1 MSKLHIKDSIMD
13 KSSNKIY
20 FFLCLA
26 AILWGAQP
34 VVVKAVLKELS
45 PIMITFYRYIGISAI
60 LLIILFINNGKN
72 ILPPARHFSTLLLM
86 GVTGITLNNVLQFSG
101 LQYSTVINCTLVSAT
116 TPALTAVLSAIFLQE
131 QMNAVQWGGII
142 ISFFGVL
149 YLVAHGSMRVIMS
162 LSFNYGDIMFF
173 GSQICWAI
181 YSILGRKVMVE
192 ISPVATTAWAGL
204 AGAIMTGILALWN
217 GSDMT
222 TSITSAGILS
232 MSYIVIG
239 GGVLA
244 MTWWN
249 NGVKEV
255 GPSQASIFIN
265 IMPLVGM
272 ILAVIFLGEHLGWRE
287 IIGAMW
293 IIFGVYLTTQNHQI
307 AWWPKQFKIYG
318 DSSHIKHG

>member
-1 MSKLHIKDSIMD
+1 MD
-13 KSSNKIY
+13 KYSNKVYI
-20 FFLCLA
+20 FLCLA
-26 AILWGAQP
+26 AVLWGAQP
-34 VVVKAVLKELS
+34 VVVKTVLKELS
-45 PIMITFYRYIGISAI
+45 PIMITFYRYIGICAI
-60 LLIILFINNGKN
+60 LLIILFVNNGKN
-72 ILPPARHFSTLLLM
+72 VFPPVRHFPTLIIM

-101 LQYSTVINCTLVSAT
+101 LQYSTAINCTLVSAT

-131 QMNAVQWGGII
+131 QLNAVQWIGII

-149 YLVAHGSMRVIMS
+149 FLVAHGSIQIIMS

-173 GSQICWAI
+173 ASQLCWAI
-181 YSILGRKVMVE
+181 YSILGRKVMDE

-204 AGAIMTGILALWN
+204 AGAIVTGIVALWD
-217 GSDMT
+217 GSDT
-222 TSITSAGILS
+222 TANITSIGIVS
-232 MSYIVIG
+232 MSYMVIG

-255 GPSQASIFIN
+255 GPSKASIFIN

-272 ILAVIFLGEHLGWRE
+272 IFAVLFLGEHLEWRE
-287 IIGAMW
+287 IIGGMW

-307 AWWPKQFKIYG
+307 SWWPKQFN
-318 DSSHIKHG
+318 SPNIKQG

>member
-1 MSKLHIKDSIMD
+1 MD
-13 KSSNKIY
+13 KFSNRIY
-20 FFLCLA
+20 MFLCLA

-34 VVVKAVLKELS
+34 VVVKAILKELS

-60 LLIILFINNGKN
+60 LLIILFVNNGRN
-72 ILPPARHFSTLLLM
+72 ALPPVRHFPTLVLM

-101 LQYSTVINCTLVSAT
+101 LQYSTAINCTLVSAT
-116 TPALTAVLSAIFLQE
+116 TPALTAVLSAVFLQE
-131 QMNAVQWGGII
+131 QMNAVQWSGIM
-142 ISFFGVL
+142 ISFLGVL
-149 YLVAHGSMRVIMS
+149 FLVAHGSLRVIMNLS
-162 LSFNYGDIMFF
+162 LNYGDIMFF

-192 ISPVATTAWAGL
+192 ISPMATTAWAGL
-204 AGAIMTGILALWN
+204 AGAIITGILALWDK
-217 GSDMT
+217 ST
-222 TSITSAGILS
+222 IITNLSSAGIVS
-232 MSYIVIG
+232 MAYVVIG

-272 ILAVIFLGEHLGWRE
+272 IFAVIFLGEHLGWRE
-287 IIGAMW
+287 IIGGMW
-293 IIFGVYLTTQNHQI
+293 IILGVYLTTQNPGSLYFI
-307 AWWPKQFKIYG
+307 KIRKKVY
-318 DSSHIKHG
+318 HLVH

>member
-1 MSKLHIKDSIMD
+1 MD
-13 KSSNKIY
+13 KSSNKTY
-20 FFLCLA
+20 MFLGLA

-45 PIMITFYRYIGISAI
+45 PVMITFYRYIGISTI
-60 LLIILFINNGKN
+60 LLIILFVNNGKN
-72 ILPPARHFSTLLLM
+72 ALPPVRHFPTLVLM

-116 TPALTAVLSAIFLQE
+116 TPALTAVLSTIFLQE
-131 QMNAVQWGGII
+131 QMNAVQWIGII

-149 YLVAHGSMRVIMS
+149 FLVAHGSIRVIMS

-173 GSQICWAI
+173 GSQVCWAI

-204 AGAIMTGILALWN
+204 AGAIMTGILALWD

-222 TSITSAGILS
+222 TNITSIGILS

-272 ILAVIFLGEHLGWRE
+272 IFAVIFLGEHLGWRE
-287 IIGAMW
+287 IIGGMW
-293 IIFGVYLTTQNHQI
+293 IILGVYLTTQNHQI
-307 AWWPKQFKIYG
+307 SWWSKHFKVYGNGPNIKQG
-318 DSSHIKHG
+318 